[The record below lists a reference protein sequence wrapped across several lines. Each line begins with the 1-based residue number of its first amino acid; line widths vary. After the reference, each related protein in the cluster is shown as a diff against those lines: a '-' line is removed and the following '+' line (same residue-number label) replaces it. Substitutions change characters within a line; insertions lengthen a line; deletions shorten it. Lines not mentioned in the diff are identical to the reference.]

1 MSETAAPQGGW
12 LKRLRAG
19 LGKSSQRL
27 GGALSQLLT
36 QRRLDKAA
44 LDRLEEL
51 LITAD
56 LGVQTAAEIRDQL
69 SASRFDQ
76 EVSEA
81 EIKAALVELIVPL
94 LEPVSQPFVL
104 GSAKPHVALIVGVNG
119 AGKTTSIAKLAQAQR
134 DAGKSVMLAAGDT
147 FRAAAIEQL
156 SIWGERLGLPVVARA
171 PGADP
176 AALAYEALAA
186 AQAAGTDLLLMDT
199 AGRLHTKSDLMAE
212 LQKIIRVLRKL
223 DPEAPQSCL
232 LVLDAT
238 TGQNA
243 LSQVRAFSEQVEVSG
258 LLVTKLDGS
267 AKGGMVV
274 ALAKEFGLPI
284 HAVGVGERATDMQPF
299 EPRSFAEAL
308 VGLGE

>member
-1 MSETAAPQGGW
+1 M
-12 LKRLRAG
+12 
-19 LGKSSQRL
+19 
-27 GGALSQLLT
+27 
-36 QRRLDKAA
+36 
-44 LDRLEEL
+44 
-51 LITAD
+51 
-56 LGVQTAAEIRDQL
+56 
-69 SASRFDQ
+69 
-76 EVSEA
+76 
-81 EIKAALVELIVPL
+81 
-94 LEPVSQPFVL
+94 
-104 GSAKPHVALIVGVNG
+104 
-119 AGKTTSIAKLAQAQR
+119 
-134 DAGKSVMLAAGDT
+134 
-147 FRAAAIEQL
+147 
-156 SIWGERLGLPVVARA
+156 VARA